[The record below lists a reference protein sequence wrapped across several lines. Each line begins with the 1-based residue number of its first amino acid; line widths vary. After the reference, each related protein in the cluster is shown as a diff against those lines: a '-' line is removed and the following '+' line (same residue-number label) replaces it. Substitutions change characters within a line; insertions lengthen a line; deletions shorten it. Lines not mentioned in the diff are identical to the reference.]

1 MVQPTLAVAL
11 ACSDGSDAPRVRPCS
26 CRVDAVI
33 KSAERIQRQGYR
45 RGQPGRAVTGLH
57 VYRGAIKEFGQA
69 RSAKSRCPPS
79 PRRTRTNRAHRR
91 RRPRVAIGGR
101 WPQG

>member
-26 CRVDAVI
+26 RRVDAVI
-33 KSAERIQRQGYR
+33 ESAERIQRQGYR

-69 RSAKSRCPPS
+69 RSAKSRCPRSEENPYKS
-79 PRRTRTNRAHRR
+79 GA
-91 RRPRVAIGGR
+91 
-101 WPQG
+101 